1 MDPWVA
7 AQLFLEK
14 IPIAAITG
22 IKVKLFGSL
31 SKTAKGQGTDI
42 AVQLG
47 LSGFDA
53 KTIAVDKIDE
63 YILDINQNEA
73 LMVNSVKLIAFDSA
87 LDIVF
92 NNEKLP
98 FHPNG
103 MICVAQFE
111 DNSTIEETYYS
122 IGGGFVTQEGELA
135 TNHEDVKFP
144 FPIASEKDLL
154 KHMSSEGLGIYDLVY
169 GNELVLKT
177 AKEIDANINEFWDA
191 MQTSIYNGY
200 HKNGILPG
208 RLNVVRRAFNI
219 NIDLIE
225 DRKYSNTE
233 EWIAAIKTCNH
244 SFSNITK

>member
-1 MDPWVA
+1 
-7 AQLFLEK
+7 
-14 IPIAAITG
+14 
-22 IKVKLFGSL
+22 VKLFGSL